1 MRVQSRIRELAS
13 LFSHISEDSLWL
25 AWFPSVPLF
34 NLVKWRE
41 RYSTDWIF
49 LLSITKCRGHA
60 THVGNTLEIRLF
72 LRSANVTKPGK
83 LTQWKNS
90 PSDAVFSIPQIGIAL
105 NNWNSFCVA
114 QRFVYKLVYFES
126 VMGKAAVFREVLDIT
141 MKRRTQLTTENM
153 FLSTT
158 KH

>member
-1 MRVQSRIRELAS
+1 MWVQSRIRKLAS
-13 LFSHISEDSLWL
+13 LFSHVSEDSLWL

-49 LLSITKCRGHA
+49 LVSITKRRGHA
-60 THVGNTLEIRLF
+60 TYVGNTPEIRLF
-72 LRSANVTKPGK
+72 LRSANVTKPDT
-83 LTQWKNS
+83 LTLTGGLWCC
-90 PSDAVFSIPQIGIAL
+90 FSMLQIGIAL

-114 QRFVYKLVYFES
+114 QRFVYHLVYFES
-126 VMGKAAVFREVLDIT
+126 VIGKAAVFREVL
-141 MKRRTQLTTENM
+141 LTSQWREELNLQEKNM
-153 FLSTT
+153 FFSTT